1 MHLKE
6 CGTTELFQI
15 PLKKVEKKALSFT
28 NAPLRLVKGVG
39 DSFRSLPIQTV
50 P

>member
-1 MHLKE
+1 MLLTVLHN
-6 CGTTELFQI
+6 
-15 PLKKVEKKALSFT
+15 KALSTSPKKRKGQALGFT
-28 NAPLRLVKGVG
+28 HAPLRLVKGVG